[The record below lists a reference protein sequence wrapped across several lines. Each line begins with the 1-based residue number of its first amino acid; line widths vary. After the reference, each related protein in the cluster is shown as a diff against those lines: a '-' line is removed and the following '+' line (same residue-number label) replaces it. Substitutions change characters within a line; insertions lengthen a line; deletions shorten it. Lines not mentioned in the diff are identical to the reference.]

1 MPGAVPYTSTV
12 ALANATFR
20 YGMLMANHG
29 LEAALKM
36 DAGLANGLN
45 VYCGKCTNL
54 NVAKALEL
62 EYTTVS
68 KAIEKQSCC

>member
-45 VYCGKCTNL
+45 IYCGKCTNK
-54 NVAKALEL
+54 NVAKALGL
-62 EYTTVS
+62 EYIPVEE
-68 KAIEKQSCC
+68 AIK

>member
-20 YGMLMANHG
+20 YAMLMADYG
-29 LEAALKM
+29 LEEAMKM

-45 VYCGKCTNL
+45 SYCGKCTNK
-54 NVAKALEL
+54 NVAKALGL
-62 EYTTVS
+62 EYVKVS
-68 KAIEKQSCC
+68 EVI